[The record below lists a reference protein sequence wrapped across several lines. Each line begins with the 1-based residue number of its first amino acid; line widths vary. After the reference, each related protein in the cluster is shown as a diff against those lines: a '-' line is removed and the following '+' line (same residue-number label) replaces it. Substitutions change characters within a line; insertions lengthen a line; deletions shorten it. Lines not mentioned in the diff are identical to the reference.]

1 MCQVLLE
8 TFVVVPY
15 FEVFL
20 VVLHTYLVFF
30 QGTNHAYDRVLTPV
44 FSRFETYIQK
54 ATYGVSSLPRFYF
67 EELVRHIENFLVVE
81 MKELLIAGVK
91 L

>member
-1 MCQVLLE
+1 LL
-8 TFVVVPY
+8 
-15 FEVFL
+15 
-20 VVLHTYLVFF
+20 FF
-30 QGTNHAYDRVLTPV
+30 QGTNHVYDRVLTPV
-44 FSRFETYIQK
+44 FSKFEIYIQK

-67 EELVRHIENFLVVE
+67 EELVRQIEKFLVVE